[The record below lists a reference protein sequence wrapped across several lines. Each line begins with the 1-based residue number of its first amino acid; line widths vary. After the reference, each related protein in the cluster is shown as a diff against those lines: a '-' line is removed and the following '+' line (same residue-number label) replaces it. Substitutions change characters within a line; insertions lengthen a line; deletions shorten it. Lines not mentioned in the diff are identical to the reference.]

1 MTAIKL
7 GDESLAIGLSW
18 LPPEDWSTRKQ
29 ENRQIRRLSAAKPT
43 PVAYVSISTKLGVQI
58 GTTPNLDDVGLKSA
72 AAWLAQIQHSAV
84 LIEKIGNDKYW
95 LCAIEDGAIFPAG
108 DMIGNK
114 ELVQSRLNEI
124 HSDIE
129 GTDIKIFEREGVFDI
144 EEYSQIGFVDL
155 VRDTDLNA
163 DVRCQKL
170 VKRNFKKP
178 VLSVFA
184 GLTLVACTFGLWSY
198 AFSPNRIGKTD
209 KVDQQ
214 QIVQQLLEQEK
225 NALLAKLNQN
235 SGVLLANFADIVYG
249 RPQRAAGWRIQFYEW
264 QNETI
269 SIGWYRSHGN
279 IQSLTDYL
287 GQRNFNLNENSGV
300 VIEKFPFPNVHKT
313 GDISVDNLIG
323 DSFQRMKLLDT
334 LSVLPGKWFLNASKK
349 YGNAYPVFV
358 SKISGTS
365 KHLNEVIATAHLLKD
380 FPLHIKRLKVTLGET
395 YSWEV
400 DGEFYAHYN

>member
-1 MTAIKL
+1 M
-7 GDESLAIGLSW
+7 LAIGLSW
-18 LPPEDWSTRKQ
+18 LPPENWSTRKQ
-29 ENRQIRRLSAAKPT
+29 ENRQIRRLSVVKPT
-43 PVAYVSISTKLGVQI
+43 PLAYVSMSTKLGFQI
-58 GTTPNLDDVGLKSA
+58 GTTPNQDDVGLKSA

-84 LIEKIGNDKYW
+84 LIENIGNGRYW

-129 GTDIKIFEREGVFDI
+129 GTDIKIFEREGTFDI
-144 EEYSQIGFVDL
+144 EESSRLGFTDLVKNTDLDVDL
-155 VRDTDLNA
+155 
-163 DVRCQKL
+163 RCQKL
-170 VKRNFKKP
+170 AKRSFKKP
-178 VLSVFA
+178 VLSVFS
-184 GLTLVACTFGLWSY
+184 GLTLIVCTFGLWSY
-198 AFSPNRIGKTD
+198 AFSPNRVGQFD
-209 KVDQQ
+209 EVDQQ
-214 QIVQQLLEQEK
+214 QIEKQLVEQEK

-279 IQSLTDYL
+279 IRSLTDHL
-287 GQRNFNLNENSGV
+287 EKRNFKLNENSGV
-300 VIEKFPFPNVHKT
+300 VIETISFPNVHKT
-313 GDISVDNLIG
+313 TDISVDNLIG
-323 DSFQRMKLLDT
+323 DSSQRMKLLDT
-334 LSVLPGKWFLNASKK
+334 LSFLPGKWFLNASRK

-358 SKISGTS
+358 SKISGAS
-365 KHLNEVIATAHLLKD
+365 NHLNEIIATAHLLND
-380 FPLHIKRLKVTLGET
+380 FPLHINRLKVTLGET

-400 DGEFYAHYN
+400 EGEFYAHSN